1 MKQAAEAQRLKEE
14 SARAAMQITNQRKA
28 EAAKNSSIKE
38 MIRQQKAEAMD
49 RKEMVSDYRANTGV
63 GGG

>member
-14 SARAAMQITNQRKA
+14 SARAAMQITRQREA

-49 RKEMVSDYRANTGV
+49 RKEMVSDFRADTGV

>member
-49 RKEMVSDYRANTGV
+49 RKEMVSDYRADTGV